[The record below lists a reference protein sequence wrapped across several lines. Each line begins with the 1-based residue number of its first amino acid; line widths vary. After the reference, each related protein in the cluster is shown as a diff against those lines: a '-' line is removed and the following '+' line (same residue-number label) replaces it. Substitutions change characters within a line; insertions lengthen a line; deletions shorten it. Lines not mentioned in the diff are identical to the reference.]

1 MSKTFTR
8 VCLPIAKRNQ
18 SELRL
23 IDKER
28 ERFDLSRGDY
38 LFERSRQLRELQ
50 KNKRHKVTFN
60 Q

>member
-18 SELRL
+18 PELRR
-23 IDKER
+23 IDEER